1 MRNAAYIAR
10 LEAALEKVAILVA
23 QDLVYAPIF
32 ERLDAELQAA
42 TMPSKVDAARA
53 LIQRSRLAS

>member
-10 LEAALEKVAILVA
+10 LEAALEKVALLVA

-32 ERLDAELQAA
+32 ERLDAELRAA
-42 TMPSKVDAARA
+42 TMPSKVEAARA
-53 LIQRSRLAS
+53 LIQISRLAS